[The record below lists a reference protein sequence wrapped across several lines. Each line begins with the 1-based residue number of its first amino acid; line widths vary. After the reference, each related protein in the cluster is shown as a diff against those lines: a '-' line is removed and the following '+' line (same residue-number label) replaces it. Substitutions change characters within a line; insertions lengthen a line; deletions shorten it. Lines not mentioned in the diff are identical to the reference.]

1 MARYRESF
9 EQAVE
14 AAAGGATVLVGNT
27 RAARG
32 VLQRAQQLLRIGHKA
47 WETPTVLPLGAF
59 AEKQLTGAA
68 RAAGR
73 YKARVL
79 SDAQELHLWREIIAA
94 SPAVAGILL
103 PESAAVLAQSALRTA
118 EQYGLDLRSGAMS
131 ASAETRAF
139 SGWAAEFRGRLRVEG
154 WCSQSELTR
163 AMTPLVKEH
172 GAELSLPEKVFIFHP
187 ALAPSERELLHALR
201 ETGVRV
207 DEAEAFEHSAG
218 EKLNAARHAFAGEAE
233 ELSAAALWARRQ
245 VEADP
250 DAKVGVVFFDLE
262 RRREQVESVF
272 RNVLHPEQLL
282 GERDEQAFE
291 IASAPPLSSYPA
303 VMAALRWL
311 RLLAGPL
318 EFHEFAELLRSPYLV
333 QEVGAAAAFVGRV
346 RRRALRQVSY
356 AELADW
362 LREFN
367 GPERLLQATG
377 EMPSH
382 EAFDSQQSAA
392 YWARIARELLQRVGW
407 PAATLDS
414 EAYQSTEAWRE
425 VLSES
430 AALER
435 VGWRGDFAAFVSL
448 LGQMAGARG
457 FKPESRNAP
466 VQIMDAR
473 EAEGSV
479 FDALWVGACTDEL
492 WPAAQ
497 KPSPLLPL
505 ELLERTGYPLV
516 GSEAEAYAVRRTT
529 LRLLHSAPRV
539 ELSLALRTA
548 DERTQ
553 RWSPA
558 FTAVPLVEAE
568 MEQPAAVSLTVA
580 PAKIEALV
588 DEQAPARGVN
598 EAIDG
603 GTWLIKEQSE
613 CPFRAFAIRRL
624 GAAETQGPN
633 EPMQATERGQVVELA
648 LELVWHKLGNS
659 AALAGAE
666 LDGLVKECVAEA
678 MRQKLAPRHDVWS
691 ERYRQIEAE
700 RNERVMLEW
709 LRLEATRPA
718 FTVLEHQRQVRITL
732 AGLELRGKVDRVDRV
747 GEEQVVIDYKTGRE
761 TEPKRWETPRPQ
773 LPQLPLYALALS
785 EEGRDV
791 AGIAFAVVRP
801 GEAEFKSYLRDGKLL
816 GGRNPGGKVFEGLGF
831 DEYMPRWKAEMERLA
846 TQFVTGDAAVD
857 PKVPPGKK
865 GSPCERCHLGG
876 LCRVEDNILMD
887 DDDELAEASDE

>member
-1 MARYRESF
+1 
-9 EQAVE
+9 
-14 AAAGGATVLVGNT
+14 
-27 RAARG
+27 
-32 VLQRAQQLLRIGHKA
+32 
-47 WETPTVLPLGAF
+47 
-59 AEKQLTGAA
+59 
-68 RAAGR
+68 
-73 YKARVL
+73 
-79 SDAQELHLWREIIAA
+79 
-94 SPAVAGILL
+94 
-103 PESAAVLAQSALRTA
+103 
-118 EQYGLDLRSGAMS
+118 
-131 ASAETRAF
+131 
-139 SGWAAEFRGRLRVEG
+139 
-154 WCSQSELTR
+154 
-163 AMTPLVKEH
+163 
-172 GAELSLPEKVFIFHP
+172 
-187 ALAPSERELLHALR
+187 
-201 ETGVRV
+201 
-207 DEAEAFEHSAG
+207 
-218 EKLNAARHAFAGEAE
+218 
-233 ELSAAALWARRQ
+233 
-245 VEADP
+245 
-250 DAKVGVVFFDLE
+250 
-262 RRREQVESVF
+262 
-272 RNVLHPEQLL
+272 
-282 GERDEQAFE
+282 
-291 IASAPPLSSYPA
+291 
-303 VMAALRWL
+303 
-311 RLLAGPL
+311 
-318 EFHEFAELLRSPYLV
+318 
-333 QEVGAAAAFVGRV
+333 
-346 RRRALRQVSY
+346 
-356 AELADW
+356 
-362 LREFN
+362 
-367 GPERLLQATG
+367 
-377 EMPSH
+377 
-382 EAFDSQQSAA
+382 
-392 YWARIARELLQRVGW
+392 
-407 PAATLDS
+407 
-414 EAYQSTEAWRE
+414 
-425 VLSES
+425 
-430 AALER
+430 
-435 VGWRGDFAAFVSL
+435 
-448 LGQMAGARG
+448 
-457 FKPESRNAP
+457 
-466 VQIMDAR
+466 
-473 EAEGSV
+473 
-479 FDALWVGACTDEL
+479 
-492 WPAAQ
+492 
-497 KPSPLLPL
+497 
-505 ELLERTGYPLV
+505 
-516 GSEAEAYAVRRTT
+516 
-529 LRLLHSAPRV
+529 V

-588 DEQAPARGVN
+588 DEQAPARGAN

>member
-1 MARYRESF
+1 LARYRESF

-14 AAAGGATVLVGNT
+14 AAAEGATVLVGNT

-32 VLQRAQQLLRIGHKA
+32 VLHQAQRRLSTAHKA

-68 RAAGR
+68 QAAGR
-73 YKARVL
+73 FKACVL

-103 PESAAVLAQSALRTA
+103 PESAAVLAQVALRTA

-139 SGWAAEFRGRLRVEG
+139 SGWAAEFRGRLRAEG
-154 WCSQSELTR
+154 WCSQSELVR
-163 AMTPLVKEH
+163 LMTPLVKAH
-172 GAELSLPEKVFIFHP
+172 GAELSLPSSIFLFHV
-187 ALAPSERELLHALR
+187 ALAPSERELMDALR
-201 ETGVRV
+201 EAGVRV
-207 DEAEAFEHSAG
+207 EVAEAFEDAES
-218 EKLNAARHAFAGEAE
+218 EELNATRHAFAGESE
-233 ELSAAALWARRQ
+233 ELSAAALWARQQ
-245 VEADP
+245 VEGDP
-250 DAKVGVVFFDLE
+250 GARVGVVLFDLE

-272 RNVLHPEQLL
+272 RSVLHPEQLL
-282 GERDEQAFE
+282 GERGEQAFE
-291 IASAPPLSSYPA
+291 IASAPSLSLYPA
-303 VMAALRWL
+303 VLAALRWL

-333 QEVGAAAAFVGRV
+333 QEVGAAAAFVARV
-346 RRRALRQVSY
+346 RRRALRQVTY

-362 LREFN
+362 LRQFN
-367 GPERLLQATG
+367 GPERLRQATG

-382 EAFDSQQSAA
+382 EAFDSQQSPV
-392 YWARIARELLQRVGW
+392 YWASIARELLQRVGW

-425 VLSES
+425 ALSEA

-435 VGWRGDFAAFVSL
+435 VSWRGDFAAFVSL

-457 FKPESRNAP
+457 FKAESRGAP

-479 FDALWVGACTDEL
+479 FDVLWVGAATDEL

-505 ELLERTGYPLV
+505 ELLEKAGYPLV
-516 GSEAEAYAVRRTT
+516 GSAAEALAIRRTT
-529 LRLLHSAPRV
+529 LRLLQSAPQV
-539 ELSLALRTA
+539 ELSLALRTD

-558 FTAVPLVEAE
+558 FAAVPLAEAE
-568 MEQPAAVSLTVA
+568 MAQPEAVSLTVA
-580 PAKIEALV
+580 PARIEALA
-588 DEQAPARGVN
+588 DEQAPARGTG
-598 EAIDG
+598 EAMDG
-603 GTWLIKEQSE
+603 GTWLIKDQSE

-624 GAAETQGPN
+624 GAAEVQGPN

-648 LELVWHKLGNS
+648 LELVWRTLGNS

-700 RNERVMLEW
+700 RNERVLLEW
-709 LRLEATRPA
+709 LRLESTRPA
-718 FTVLEHQRQVRITL
+718 FTVLEHQHEVHMTL
-732 AGLELRGKVDRVDRV
+732 AGLALRGWVDRIDQV

-761 TEPKRWETPRPQ
+761 TEPRRWETPRPQ
-773 LPQLPLYALALS
+773 LPQLPLYALALR

-801 GEAEFKSYLRDGKLL
+801 GEAEFKNYLRDGKLL
-816 GGRNPGGKVFEGLGF
+816 GGKNPGGKAFEGLGF
-831 DEYMPRWKAEMERLA
+831 DEYMPRWKSEMERLA
-846 TQFVTGDAAVD
+846 TQFVTGDAAVN
-857 PKVPPGKK
+857 PKVPPGKN
-865 GSPCERCHLGG
+865 GSPCEHCHLGG
-876 LCRVEDNILMD
+876 LCRVEDNIAMD
-887 DDDELAEASDE
+887 DDDETAEASDE